1 MHDPRVRLCDFWH
14 DGPLMIKAVL
24 RDRTLRRLQ
33 YALLGSVLGR
43 FGFVVALGGWAF
55 TEGGAA
61 LVGVAGFIKMAPGA
75 LIAPFAAP
83 LVDRYPREKIMA
95 ASDLSRALLFAL
107 AAVAVATDM
116 PPVVV
121 LVLVALTSLG
131 GAVFEPA
138 RAALMPS
145 LVERPEQLTAAN
157 AVGSGVNSTGYFL
170 GPALGGLLLVATSVQ
185 AVFAATAATL
195 VFSAVNVLSL
205 RPRHTESPVLAAAGE
220 PGAAEGAAEASTAS
234 GLVAEVREG
243 FAIVAR
249 DRGVSLLMTVFF
261 LQTLIA
267 GAVSVIV
274 VVLALQQLAVG
285 QAWVGYLEAA
295 SGIGALVGAV
305 LVAQYFTRLRLSSAT
320 LAGLVLWGIP
330 LLLVAFVD
338 AKLAALAAMV
348 LIGIGDTAIDVSG
361 ITLLQRVVPEALLG
375 RVFGLLETVLI
386 AGLALGALLAP
397 LLIAVAGF
405 TTAVAII
412 ALLPV
417 PVLLAITLLRRLD
430 DRAQVPER
438 PRALLRGL
446 AMFKPLPPQAV
457 DMLALKLRSLAFEA
471 DEPVFAQGDVG
482 DRFYF
487 VDEGTVEVLVDG
499 DHVRDLGPGEVFG
512 EIALL
517 RDVPR
522 TASIIA
528 RGGPVKLFA
537 LERGDF
543 LGAVSGQA
551 GALRAADSLAAAR
564 LARRAPAMATT

>member
-1 MHDPRVRLCDFWH
+1 MVR
-14 DGPLMIKAVL
+14 AVL

-43 FGFVVALGGWAF
+43 FGFVVALGVWAYR
-55 TEGGAA
+55 EGGAG
-61 LVGVAGFIKMAPGA
+61 LVGLAGFIRLAPGA
-75 LIAPFAAP
+75 LVAPFAAP
-83 LVDRYPREKIMA
+83 LVDRFPRERLMA
-95 ASDLSRALLFAL
+95 ASDLVRALLFAL
-107 AAVAVATDM
+107 AAGAVAAGL
-116 PPVVV
+116 PVVV
-121 LVLVALTSLG
+121 LVLVGLASLA

-145 LVERPEQLTAAN
+145 LVDTAKELTAAN

-185 AVFAATAATL
+185 VVFAATAGAL
-195 VFSAVNVLSL
+195 VWSAVNVMLL
-205 RPRHTESPVLAAAGE
+205 RPRHVEEPVAARG
-220 PGAAEGAAEASTAS
+220 EGAAESAA
-234 GLVAEVREG
+234 GLLAEVREG
-243 FAIVAR
+243 FGIVGR
-249 DRGVSLLMTVFF
+249 DRGVSLLMSVFF

-274 VVLALQQLAVG
+274 VVLALEQLRAG

-295 SGIGALVGAV
+295 SGIGALAGAV
-305 LVAQYFTRLRLSSAT
+305 LVAQLFTRLRLSTAT

-338 AKLAALAAMV
+338 AKAAALAAMV

-397 LLIAVAGF
+397 VLISAAGF
-405 TTAVAII
+405 QAAVTVF

-417 PVLLAITLLRRLD
+417 PVLLAIGLLRRLD

-438 PRALLRGL
+438 PRALLRAL
-446 AMFKPLPPQAV
+446 EMFKPLTPPAV
-457 DMLALKLRSLAFEA
+457 DVLALKLNALSVQAG
-471 DEPVFAQGDVG
+471 EPVFSQGDIG
-482 DRFYF
+482 DRFYV
-487 VDEGTVEVLVDG
+487 VDEGTVQVLVDG
-499 DHVRDLGPGEVFG
+499 DHVRDLGPGDVFG

-522 TASIIA
+522 TASIFA
-528 RGGPVKLFA
+528 GDGGVELFA
-537 LERGDF
+537 LDRADF
-543 LGAVSGQA
+543 LAAVTGQS
-551 GALRAADSLAAAR
+551 GALSAADSLAAAR
-564 LARRAPAMATT
+564 LARRAPAALVTS